1 MKRAKEYRALARTQL
16 GNDIFGK
23 VWLHAIMAALVAA
36 CSVALGAYVAIGA
49 LLAWGFFIIGL
60 GGVFLKLARGGRQV
74 EFGELFAAKR
84 NPGEAFLLGILTNL
98 FVALWSLLFVIPGIV
113 KAYAYSMAP
122 YIAYD
127 HPEYTWRQCIDES
140 RRLMNGNKWRLFCLH
155 LSFLGWLIVGGLCLG
170 IGTLWVIPYMEAAT
184 ANFYCDLVGAPAPAA
199 DPAEEPA
206 A

>member
-1 MKRAKEYRALARTQL
+1 MKSAKEYRALARTQL
-16 GNDIFGK
+16 GNDIFGS
-23 VWLHAIMAALVAA
+23 VWLYAILATLVASCFVVIGSYA
-36 CSVALGAYVAIGA
+36 AIGA
-49 LLAWGFFIIGL
+49 LLAEGFFAIGL

-74 EFGELFAAKR
+74 EFGELFQAKR
-84 NPGEAFLLGILTNL
+84 NPGEALLLGILSNL
-98 FVALWSLLFVIPGIV
+98 FIALWSLLFIIPGIV
-113 KAYAYSMAP
+113 KAYAYSMAS

-140 RRLMNGNKWRLFCLH
+140 RRLMNGNKWRLFCLQ
-155 LSFLGWLIVGGLCLG
+155 LSFLGWIIVGALCLG

-184 ANFYCDLVGAPAPAA
+184 ANFYCDLVGTPAPAA